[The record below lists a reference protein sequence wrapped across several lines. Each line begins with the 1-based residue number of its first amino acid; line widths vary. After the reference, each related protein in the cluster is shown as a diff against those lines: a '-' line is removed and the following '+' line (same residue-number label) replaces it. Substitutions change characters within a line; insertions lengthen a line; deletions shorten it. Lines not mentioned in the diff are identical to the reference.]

1 MAERPSTSLLN
12 DGQTRHLLAVMSLA
26 AAIARDLAGTPAQ
39 RGDALPSRACAI
51 SRMVRRAAL
60 DV

>member
-26 AAIARDLAGTPAQ
+26 AAIARDLAGTPAR
-39 RGDALPSRACAI
+39 RGDGEAVPVPELHLKEAI
-51 SRMVRRAAL
+51 
-60 DV
+60 